1 MAKIVRL
8 RAREILDSRGFP
20 TLESFI
26 ELSDGRQVS
35 ASVPAGASVGRHEA
49 HELRDILSD
58 HYHGKGVLEAVRKVE
73 KVIAPLL
80 VGKIPDLLSMDQL
93 MIQADGT
100 YDKSNLGA
108 NTLLAVSIAVARAQ
122 ALIQGVELF
131 EVIAQYSD
139 GRTSKIPHCMF
150 NILNG
155 GMHGESGAVFQ
166 EFMIMPFSDEPFEQQ
181 LQDVVAVYQQLKA
194 ILKKRSF
201 ESGVGDEGGFTPHL
215 PGRGVIRER
224 EALDLLMESIM
235 LAGFDF
241 EYFKI
246 CLDVAASCFFDE
258 DKKIYTIDDEFF
270 SAQDLVGLYE
280 ELIKNYPIYSIE
292 DGISQDDWTGWQ
304 ILTQRLGDTVQ
315 LVGDDLFVTNQSR
328 IQQGIDLGIANAVL
342 IKPNQIGTISQ
353 ALQALNMAH
362 KAGYKTVVSHRSGE
376 TSDTF
381 IIDLAVG
388 AGADQCK
395 AGACSR
401 GERVAKYNRLLEL
414 EELLK

>member
-8 RAREILDSRGFP
+8 SAREILDSRGCP

-26 ELSDGRQVS
+26 ELSDGRRVS

-49 HELRDILSD
+49 HELRDILSE
-58 HYHGKGVLEAVRKVE
+58 HYHGKGVQEAVRKIE
-73 KVIAPLL
+73 KIIAPLL
-80 VGKIPDLLSMDQL
+80 VGKKPDLLSMDHL

-100 YDKSNLGA
+100 QDKSNLGA
-108 NTLLAVSIAVARAQ
+108 NTLLVVSIAVARAH
-122 ALIQGVELF
+122 ALVHGIELF
-131 EVIAQYSD
+131 EVIAQLSD
-139 GRTSKIPHCMF
+139 DRSPSIPQCMF

-155 GMHGESGAVFQ
+155 GMHGDSGAVFQ
-166 EFMIMPFSDEPFEQQ
+166 EFMIMPFSDESFEQQ

-194 ILKKRSF
+194 LLKKRSY
-201 ESGVGDEGGFTPHL
+201 EAGVGDEGGFTPHL
-215 PGRGVIRER
+215 PGSGVIRER

-246 CLDVAASCFFDE
+246 CLDVAASCFYDE
-258 DKKIYTIDDEFF
+258 GQQIYTIDDELF

-280 ELIKNYPIYSIE
+280 ELTKNYPIYSIE
-292 DGISQDDWTGWQ
+292 DGMSQDDWAGWKL
-304 ILTQRLGDTVQ
+304 LTDRLGDKVQ
-315 LVGDDLFVTNQSR
+315 LVGDDLFTTNVER
-328 IQQGIDLGIANAVL
+328 IKQGIDTGVANAVL
-342 IKPNQIGTISQ
+342 IKPNQIGTVSQ
-353 ALQALNMAH
+353 ALQSLDMAH

-401 GERVAKYNRLLEL
+401 GERVAKYNRLLQL

>member
-8 RAREILDSRGFP
+8 SAREILDSRGFP

-26 ELSDGRQVS
+26 ELSDGRRVS

-58 HYHGKGVLEAVRKVE
+58 HYHGKGVLKAVCNIE

-80 VGKIPDLLSMDQL
+80 VGKIPDLLFMDQL

-100 YDKSNLGA
+100 QDKSNLGA
-108 NTLLAVSIAVARAQ
+108 NTLLVVSIAVARAQ
-122 ALIQGVELF
+122 ALVQGIELF
-131 EVIAQYSD
+131 EVIAQLSD
-139 GRTSKIPHCMF
+139 DRSPNIPKCMF

-155 GMHGESGAVFQ
+155 GMHGDSGAVFQ

-194 ILKKRSF
+194 LLKKRSY
-201 ESGVGDEGGFTPHL
+201 EAGVGDEGGFTPHL
-215 PGRGVIRER
+215 PGSGVIRER

-246 CLDVAASCFFDE
+246 CLDVAASCFYDE
-258 DKKIYTIDDEFF
+258 GQQIYTIDDELF

-280 ELIKNYPIYSIE
+280 ELTKNYPIYSIE
-292 DGISQDDWTGWQ
+292 DGMSQDDWAGWKL
-304 ILTQRLGDTVQ
+304 LTDRLGDKVQ
-315 LVGDDLFVTNQSR
+315 LVGDDLFTTNVER
-328 IQQGIDLGIANAVL
+328 IKQGIDTGVANAVL
-342 IKPNQIGTISQ
+342 IKPNQIGTVSQ
-353 ALQALNMAH
+353 ALQSLNMAH

-401 GERVAKYNRLLEL
+401 GERVTKYNRLLEI